1 MICGFDVLVAF
12 DELLLLGWGEGV
24 EGLDVPVGGQEGG
37 GYGQV
42 LGVVGG
48 DVGVFGLDVYR
59 DLEGDGLLRVGETDA
74 G

>member
-1 MICGFDVLVAF
+1 M
-12 DELLLLGWGEGV
+12 

-48 DVGVFGLDVYR
+48 DVGVFGLDVYG